1 MENCTSITVPMGA
14 VSPAATLW
22 PLAVVGLGYESAKKR
37 LEDSGFFM
45 RASGVSTYYGNSTT
59 ASGQSVASGET
70 APIGT
75 VIEVQFSNVVEDG
88 L

>member
-1 MENCTSITVPMGA
+1 
-14 VSPAATLW
+14 
-22 PLAVVGLGYESAKKR
+22 
-37 LEDSGFFM
+37 M

>member
-1 MENCTSITVPMGA
+1 MPN
-14 VSPAATLW
+14 
-22 PLAVVGLGYESAKKR
+22 VVGLGYDVGQKR
-37 LEDSGFFM
+37 LEDSGFF
-45 RASGVSTYYGNSTT
+45 SGPRSVHLLRHSTT
-59 ASGQSVASGET
+59 ASGQSVAAGET